1 MSESRRNFLYKL
13 GASVASLPIIS
24 SLAWQKAKAS
34 PVIEITNENSFPKP
48 LSNGQALD
56 NSLGY
61 RPIETPGINTL
72 PYELDGQV
80 KMFHLTAEPV
90 TIHFP
95 DMSDPN
101 GAGRRPI
108 FAWGYNGSVIGPTIE
123 VVEGDRVRIIV
134 QNNLSDPTTVH
145 WHGLH
150 VPIEMDGV
158 EGISQDPIQPG
169 ASFVYEFTIEQH
181 GTYFYHPHFMGAK
194 QVGMGMSGFFIV
206 HPKNPQ
212 PWQIVDHDYAYLLQT
227 WMIHPGSPVPDT
239 MEMSNFNYFTMNG
252 RAAPDI
258 TPMKAKLGEKIRV
271 RCLNLSMLTHPIHLH
286 GHSYKITEYG
296 SGFLP
301 ESQHILANTINIS
314 AAEVRTVEFT
324 AGRPGKWLFHCHF
337 LHHVMNDM
345 HRTPIPGNDSGHS
358 GHQMGGMTTWIDVR
372 I

>member
-1 MSESRRNFLYKL
+1 MGESRRNFLYKL

-24 SLAWQKAKAS
+24 SLDWQKANAN
-34 PVIEITNENSFPKP
+34 PIIEPINENIFSKDI
-48 LSNGQALD
+48 SN

-61 RPIETPGINTL
+61 RPVDTPGVNTL
-72 PYELDGQV
+72 SYELDGQV
-80 KMFHLTAEPV
+80 KVFHLTAEPV

-101 GAGRRPI
+101 GTGRRPI

-123 VVEGDRVRIIV
+123 VIEGDRVRLIV
-134 QNNLSDPTTVH
+134 QNNLPDPTTVH

-212 PWQIVDHDYAYLLQT
+212 LWQIVDHDYAYLLQT

-258 TPMKAKLGEKIRV
+258 TPMNAKVGEKIRV

-345 HRTPIPGNDSGHS
+345 HRTPIPGNGSGHS